1 MPLIQWIM
9 QNLPRATI
17 LSCESSVFAHC
28 EIIYQNPTILKCI
41 SKIFATATFLPGP
54 ISGQKV
60 GENQWNLAGVYA
72 ILPNNYRKHKYIEIN
87 FKFKEDTY
95 NESRYT
101 ENEVKIYLKDVLFE
115 ESKEEFRPNVKIE
128 SVSFEISRN
137 SNLNIQLESVEK
149 YDELIMKP
157 KKYKR
162 KNKKALTMSLQSI
175 GKNNE

>member
-1 MPLIQWIM
+1 MPLVQWVM
-9 QNLPRATI
+9 QNLPGPANI
-17 LSCESSVFAHC
+17 LRCESSVFAHC
-28 EIIYQNPTILKCI
+28 EVYQIPTILKCI

-128 SVSFEISRN
+128 SVSFEISHN

-157 KKYKR
+157 KKYK
-162 KNKKALTMSLQSI
+162 KKKKAPTMSLQSI
-175 GKNNE
+175 GLNNE